1 MKNLMMH
8 AFLHQQNYRVAI
20 YKCLMRAVCKAAETP
35 KKKFGSNYLKTDQRK
50 LKEDGL
56 KKI

>member
-1 MKNLMMH
+1 MMH